1 MVACHYCNKSFKN
14 NRGGQLTN
22 HLKKEH
28 GKSLRDHVIDFE
40 YDGVPPKCICGIC
53 DEPAGFS
60 RGKFIKYA
68 HGHKDRL
75 HKRKEEEYLRKNGAP
90 KCQAEECDS
99 EVGFSRGEPKKFCSI
114 SCSAKT
120 SGFEKSTT
128 HSQLKEVFKEKYGV
142 DNPSKLPHVREKLSA
157 SIKRACERRR
167 KEGTLSPSD
176 ETRKKLSIASK
187 KNWEDESYR
196 IRVRQRMKESYL
208 SNPAE
213 RQRRS
218 QWMKE
223 KMKDPEYTSL
233 VMSSLKAS
241 GRISRLHQKI
251 REELDLASMGFE
263 SEVVVGRYRVDEI
276 HEEAR
281 LIVEINGDYVH
292 ANPSIYEEDEQIRL
306 RGSSY
311 LARDKWKSD
320 RKKIETLK
328 SIGYDVIVI
337 WESDDLQERLEEISE
352 ALQDN
357 DETTT
362 TGEI

>member
-1 MVACHYCNKSFKN
+1 MVACHYCGKSFKN
-14 NRGGQLTN
+14 NLGGQLTN

-60 RGKFIKYA
+60 RGKFMKYA
-68 HGHKDRL
+68 HGHKNTL
-75 HKRKEEEYLRKNGAP
+75 HERKEEEYLRKNGAP

-99 EVGFSRGEPKKFCSI
+99 EVSFSRGVPRKFCSI

-128 HSQLKEVFKEKYGV
+128 HSQLKEVFKVKYGV

-157 SIKRACERRR
+157 SIKKACEKRR

-176 ETRKKLSIASK
+176 ETREKLSIALK
-187 KNWEDESYR
+187 KKWEDESFR
-196 IRVRQRMKESYL
+196 NKVTQRMKEAIA

-223 KMKDPEYTSL
+223 KMKDPEFTTL
-233 VMSSLKAS
+233 IMSSHKAS

-251 REELDLASMGFE
+251 REELDLKSLGFE

-276 HEEAR
+276 NEEAK

-292 ANPSIYEEDEQIRL
+292 ANPGIYKEDDQIRL
-306 RGSSY
+306 PGSSY
-311 LARDKWKSD
+311 SAKDKWESD
-320 RKKIETLK
+320 QRKIENLK
-328 SIGYDVIVI
+328 SLGYEVIVI
-337 WESDDLQERLEEISE
+337 WETDELSEKMEEISK
-352 ALQDN
+352 ALQEGD
-357 DETTT
+357 
-362 TGEI
+362 